1 MLKATCSE
9 MKSDVSTSKFVTFPQ
24 QIYSRLK
31 GLDPPQCELKLMEKA
46 LEVTYYNQEMYHVR
60 SDAQPGLKRLTLTL
74 GPVGVGLFQSS
85 TKLDIFGWMEIWNVG
100 YINNTF
106 WFRVVRDGEKSK
118 HKFHFDNN
126 KTCEHVWKTF
136 RDFFQ
141 FYIQDRKVDQKLLW
155 GRIPPKVQRV
165 SLLSEQHGTPAMRHA
180 NVVPKISKDNFS
192 SLLSDPGN
200 FANPMSQESFGGG
213 TMQGAPRNQGG
224 FQQRSIFTADNTL
237 TGMGSLNIQEKP
249 NSQKLEDLF
258 HQSNGSNSSPVT
270 SIGANNVPPS
280 DVDDNESEGP
290 MISAL

>member
-1 MLKATCSE
+1 M
-9 MKSDVSTSKFVTFPQ
+9 
-24 QIYSRLK
+24 
-31 GLDPPQCELKLMEKA
+31 DPPQCELKLMEKA

-74 GPVGVGLFQSS
+74 GPVGVGLYQSN

-106 WFRVVRDGEKSK
+106 WFRVVREGEKSK

-141 FYIQDRKVDQKLLW
+141 FYIQDRKVDPKLLW

-165 SLLSEQHGTPAMRHA
+165 TLISEQHATPAMRHA

-192 SLLSDPGN
+192 SLLTDPGN
-200 FANPMSQESFGGG
+200 FGNSMATQEHFIGASTAAVQRNGGG
-213 TMQGAPRNQGG
+213 G
-224 FQQRSIFTADNTL
+224 FQRSIFTADNTL
-237 TGMGSLNIQEKP
+237 TGMGSLNIQDKGHP
-249 NSQKLEDLF
+249 RKLEDVF
-258 HQSNGSNSSPVT
+258 QQSSGITTINSK
-270 SIGANNVPPS
+270 APS
-280 DVDDNESEGP
+280 VDNDTENDNESEGP
-290 MISAL
+290 LISAL